1 MNQIKVLFG
10 LFHEEILWQ
19 TIVDNLICIIEVAFT
34 LKMIYFFFLTLIDAL
49 LVVNNFLLFFKASL
63 ILSDTVPQQGT
74 TLLGI
79 SIFTLHFILFLLKLP
94 FLIVFLFFIIRMIRF
109 LTELSIG
116 LPFVSLF
123 RRLFA
128 FLNTKSAKL
137 LPEVV
142 LFSSDSPSKG
152 AIRGRLSLIW
162 DSKGDLVA
170 LAEVNYLV
178 LVAEGGRLVVV
189 KDRVG
194 GMEGRRLSKGL
205 GAEATRMLRDL
216 NRLMKLLNSVLLNV
230 GSLWLTLG
238 VKLIQVQFT
247 RDILVLGSTSF
258 VPILRMVLTCLILV
272 TLLIIDEIA
281 ELVSPFAG
289 LMLKARLAL

>member
-19 TIVDNLICIIEVAFT
+19 TVVDNLICIIEVAFT

-94 FLIVFLFFIIRMIRF
+94 FLIVFLILVIRMIH
-109 LTELSIG
+109 LELSIG

-123 RRLFA
+123 RREFA
-128 FLNTKSAKL
+128 FLNTKAAKL
-137 LPEVV
+137 LPEVI

-194 GMEGRRLSKGL
+194 GMEGRRLRKGV

-272 TLLIIDEIA
+272 ALLIIDEIT
-281 ELVSPFAG
+281 ELVSLFAG
-289 LMLKARLAL
+289 LMLKTRLAL

>member
-1 MNQIKVLFG
+1 
-10 LFHEEILWQ
+10 
-19 TIVDNLICIIEVAFT
+19 
-34 LKMIYFFFLTLIDAL
+34 
-49 LVVNNFLLFFKASL
+49 
-63 ILSDTVPQQGT
+63 
-74 TLLGI
+74 
-79 SIFTLHFILFLLKLP
+79 
-94 FLIVFLFFIIRMIRF
+94 MIRF
-109 LTELSIG
+109 LRELSIG

-123 RRLFA
+123 RREFA
-128 FLNTKSAKL
+128 FLNTESAKL

-194 GMEGRRLSKGL
+194 GMEARRLSKGV
-205 GAEATRMLRDL
+205 GAEATRMLRDV
-216 NRLMKLLNSVLLNV
+216 NRLMKLLKSVLLNV

-258 VPILRMVLTCLILV
+258 IPILRMVLTCLILV
-272 TLLIIDEIA
+272 TLLIIDEIT
-281 ELVSPFAG
+281 ELVSRFAG
-289 LMLKARLAL
+289 LMLKTRLAL